1 MLDISDLEM
10 LVREFLGVL
19 STIEARHR
27 SAKSAMKREL
37 ENLDRRHKQLEGMAE
52 DDRKVFG
59 MSFNVFHF
67 RDPENGSLIPYDVKQ
82 TDLKEAV
89 KLMYVDANRQAQW
102 HLVEAYEAFEDFA
115 ISVYTRIRRGAIEFR
130 PSFDKNAELTRLQ
143 LKNKAGSV
151 INVFKNTLD
160 ELKNFET
167 INVIGVNFRL
177 ILVLIEKMRHVI
189 VHRRGQVDDIE
200 GLFER
205 ILKGAC
211 LYSDGARGPIAKRS
225 IEGYL
230 GKGDYQGL
238 IVLLEQ
244 PMFKVGGLEAKIDRL
259 DNLLSALSTYA
270 VALCRCLTRHFSTG
284 PEVGTSR

>member
-1 MLDISDLEM
+1 
-10 LVREFLGVL
+10 
-19 STIEARHR
+19 
-27 SAKSAMKREL
+27 MKREL
-37 ENLDRRHKQLEGMAE
+37 ENLSRRHKQLEGMAN
-52 DDRKVFG
+52 DDRKLLG
-59 MSFNVFHF
+59 TSLNVFHF
-67 RDPENGSLIPYDVKQ
+67 RDPEDGSLVPYDVKQ
-82 TDLKEAV
+82 TDAKEAF

-102 HLVEAYEAFEDFA
+102 HLVEAYEVFEDFA
-115 ISVYTRIRRGAIEFR
+115 INVYIKIRQSTAEFR

-151 INVFKNTLD
+151 INVFRNTLD

-167 INVIGVNFRL
+167 DNVIGANFRL
-177 ILVLIEKMRHVI
+177 MLVLIEKMRHVI

-205 ILKGAC
+205 VLKGAC
-211 LYSDGARGPIAKRS
+211 LYSDGTRGPIARRS

-230 GKGDYQGL
+230 GTGDYQGL

-244 PMFKVGGLEAKIDRL
+244 PIFKIGGLEATNDRL

-270 VALCRCLTRHFSTG
+270 VALCRCLMRRFSTG
-284 PEVGTSR
+284 PEAAGNVG